1 MAHTTRNSN
10 CLGGSDFP
18 WGLKSNSQGNDS
30 FLGGASAHSRKHIFL
45 RALSKLPKNIGVS
58 LAVSNHLQGND
69 SFSLSV
75 IISLECYSQPLRKIP
90 IFLAV
95 ILNRQ
100 VKYQFLEGYLISLE
114 VGSQGNA
121 YKYFGDSD

>member
-1 MAHTTRNSN
+1 MV
-10 CLGGSDFP
+10 C
-18 WGLKSNSQGNDS
+18 
-30 FLGGASAHSRKHIFL
+30 
-45 RALSKLPKNIGVS
+45 
-58 LAVSNHLQGND
+58 NHLHGND

-75 IISLECYSQPLRKIP
+75 IINSQGNYYFLLLRKIP

-100 VKYQFLEGYLISLE
+100 VNYHLLEGYLIFLE

>member
-1 MAHTTRNSN
+1 M
-10 CLGGSDFP
+10 
-18 WGLKSNSQGNDS
+18 
-30 FLGGASAHSRKHIFL
+30 
-45 RALSKLPKNIGVS
+45 GVS
-58 LAVSNHLQGND
+58 LVVCNHLQGND

-75 IISLECYSQPLRKIP
+75 IINSQENYYFLKCYSQLLRKIP

-100 VKYQFLEGYLISLE
+100 VNYHLLEGYLIFLE